1 MPSSPVLKEQK
12 FTLFPTLPKEI
23 RLLIWEAAL
32 PGPRTVPIR
41 QRKLLTTIRE
51 WEAKTGRTWP
61 VFPHEML
68 TMNEF
73 ARDSPPPSGAGEN
86 SKVKR
91 FQQRVLRSQLNEFLH
106 GDRASDRYLDAKML
120 GLYSP
125 SPAPEIAGVCREALE
140 VVEGAYPRSFAGPAS
155 FAQTWF
161 NGARDTLYIRHDT
174 YWVYPSESIVDI
186 NDGFPVLDVQSLRS
200 VKRLA
205 ILWFLGAPELGR
217 PLVEDWT
224 APVLRLFGGVEEL
237 VLVLR
242 HYGDGEGE
250 EVFLVDPKDTEE
262 ALKKYESRSAHPDGG
277 EQVFPPMQ
285 FNFRVEELDMELL
298 EEYRQNFGDGNPTWA
313 MPRFVEKI
321 AVTESVMRKLEDAR
335 RRADIDLKERG
346 VAIAS

>member
-1 MPSSPVLKEQK
+1 ML
-12 FTLFPTLPKEI
+12 TTN
-23 RLLIWEAAL
+23 EAA
-32 PGPRTVPIR
+32 VP
-41 QRKLLTTIRE
+41 L
-51 WEAKTGRTWP
+51 
-61 VFPHEML
+61 
-68 TMNEF
+68 
-73 ARDSPPPSGAGEN
+73 DSRSSEPGEN
-86 SKVKR
+86 LKVRR

-106 GDRASDRYLDAKML
+106 GGRASDRYLDAKML

-125 SPAPEIAGVCREALE
+125 APKIAGVCREAWE

-205 ILWFLGAPELGR
+205 ILWFLGPPELGR

-242 HYGDGEGE
+242 HYGEGEGE

-262 ALKKYESRSAHPDGG
+262 ALKKYESRFAYPDGG

-321 AVTESVMRKLEDAR
+321 AVTESVMRKLEDTR